1 MAVFPYS
8 KRKVLIGAGSV
19 RTTGSTSDLKP
30 GEIGLFDA
38 HTGRALGQGATYT
51 SNREVL
57 LAQGSFHEKDV
68 LALGHG
74 GLKESI
80 KAKIDGHFISD
91 WRVAHPKKAKNH
103 VIAVGYDGVD
113 ITKTMS
119 LQKDETYKLRVTV
132 QGSPVSRFINHDLYH
147 DFIVTTECSDDC
159 TDDCNDP
166 TTCPDAAVSFAA
178 QINAHPYISQFVK
191 AEAIFNCTSET
202 APTSVAFTLYTLE
215 ICDTGD
221 SAALAEVQRQFP
233 TLDVTRVDRYG
244 STSKY
249 QVCVPTAGGAPA
261 DFTTANTRVI
271 PNCAVCP
278 TGYTL
283 VDKLFKVQ
291 VKRDDVGSAGNLGTV
306 SSDYSTSEAALNE
319 RISYE
324 FGTSTYI
331 LYFTTQADAD
341 SAVATPIGN
350 DLVLAGGTID
360 SVCTI
365 DSAVDVAWVEAGD
378 RYKTTRTLTLTLA
391 KDCGGNNRLAELVA
405 FYANDSSLVADS
417 LVVRTAGDCGDIYEV
432 DQYNEE
438 CLLDPCSGYDT
449 PSFNTVQS
457 FEGAVWIED
466 TAASG
471 VPGTGCVCGVRLT
484 SAYVDTKFGDCSW
497 DPLDHYELEIPTI
510 DVSQINESGDR
521 CDTIWPVTELQVPAG
536 ASGTGEHV
544 KRELI
549 QFMRYRQEY
558 FFTPEGSR
566 MNETQD
572 INSWASVV
580 DRNKFYKI
588 YYLTYNTP
596 YRNSNTNLFD
606 NSQYEVMVAFPEEAD
621 TSSFE
626 ALINGYVSSVGIQ
639 LKSI

>member
-1 MAVFPYS
+1 MAVFPYA
-8 KRKVLIGAGSV
+8 KRKVLIGAGSI
-19 RTTGSTSDLKP
+19 RTSGSTSDLKP
-30 GEIGLFDA
+30 GELGLFDA
-38 HTGRALGQGATYT
+38 HTFKALGQGATYT
-51 SNREVL
+51 SNREVV
-57 LAQGSFHEKDV
+57 LAQGSFHQKDV

-91 WRVAHPKKAKNH
+91 FRVATPKRAKNH
-103 VIAVGYDGVD
+103 VVTVGYDGVD

-132 QGSPVSRFINHDLYH
+132 KGSPVSRFINHDLYH

-202 APTSVAFTLYTLE
+202 APTSVDFTLYTLE
-215 ICDTGD
+215 VCDTGD
-221 SAALAEVQRQFP
+221 ASALAEVQRQFP
-233 TLDVTRVDRYG
+233 TLDVTRVDRRG
-244 STSKY
+244 SVSKY
-249 QVCVPTAGGAPA
+249 QVCIATAGGAPA
-261 DFTTANTRVI
+261 DFTTSGTRVI

-283 VDKLFKVQ
+283 QDKLYKVQ
-291 VKRDDVGSAGNLGTV
+291 VKRDDAGSAGNLTTI
-306 SSDYSTSEAALNE
+306 SSDYSDSEAALDE

-331 LYFTTQADAD
+331 LYFLTQAAADA
-341 SAVATPIGN
+341 AVATPVGN
-350 DLVLAGGTID
+350 DLVLGGGVIE
-360 SVCTI
+360 SVCTL
-365 DSAVDVAWVEAGD
+365 DTPVDIAWVSAGS

-391 KDCGGNNRLAELVA
+391 KDCGGDNRLADLVA
-405 FYANDSSLVADS
+405 FYANDASIVADS
-417 LVVRTAGDCGDIYEV
+417 LVVRTAGDCGDVYEL

-449 PSFNTVQS
+449 PSFGTIQS
-457 FEGAVWIED
+457 FEGAVWVED
-466 TAASG
+466 VAASG
-471 VPGTGCVCGVRLT
+471 VPGTGCVCGVRLS
-484 SAYVDTKFGDCSW
+484 SAYVETKFGSCSW

-510 DVSQINESGDR
+510 NVSQINESGDR
-521 CDTIWPVTELQVPAG
+521 CDTVWPVTELQAPAF

-549 QFMRYRQEY
+549 DFMRYRQEY

-572 INSWASVV
+572 INSWASVIDV
-580 DRNKFYKI
+580 NKFYKI

-596 YRNSNTNLFD
+596 YRNSNTNLYD
-606 NSQYEVMVAFPEEAD
+606 NTQYEIMVAFPEEAD
-621 TSSFE
+621 TSNFE
-626 ALINGYVSSVGIQ
+626 SLLNGYVSSVGIQ
-639 LKSI
+639 LKSL